1 MTTSF
6 TSVQVVW
13 VEVVSVQVVC
23 VEVEVFTARWAGRDC
38 MYRLAYISTARGRPQ
53 TRSRARM
60 YRQGK
65 VWLRAPDSI
74 CRRYDSF
81 LALAEPCSP
90 PFGGSTSDEMSE
102 SEPSST
108 TCALLLLSAPSLAIR
123 GNFGGGG
130 LPLGHSVVFG
140 LHSGGGPGGGACFFG
155 AGASGGAFTASAE
168 PGWGGGALT
177 ASGCAS
183 ADGPLR
189 IGM

>member
-1 MTTSF
+1 MTTS
-6 TSVQVVW
+6 TVVW
-13 VEVVSVQVVC
+13 VEVVSVEVVC
-23 VEVEVFTARWAGRDC
+23 VEVVWYAAWWDC
-38 MYRLAYISTARGRPQ
+38 KHRLAYISTARGRPQ
-53 TRSRARM
+53 TRSRATM
-60 YRQGK
+60 YR
-65 VWLRAPDSI
+65 LEAPDSI
-74 CRRYDSF
+74 CRKYDSF
-81 LALAEPCSP
+81 LASAEPCSP

-130 LPLGHSVVFG
+130 LPLGHSLVFG
-140 LHSGGGPGGGACFFG
+140 LLAGGGPGGGACFFG
-155 AGASGGAFTASAE
+155 AGACGCAL

-189 IGM
+189 IGV